1 MPRKQDGVSCIDPVD
16 LDRVRVKN
24 RCENAKGGYM
34 DDLYSRLLA
43 GDRRA
48 VARLITLVENGDP
61 AAREPVRRLHEH
73 TGQAHIVGVTG
84 APGSGKSTLVSSLAK
99 VLRGLG
105 KSIGIIAIDPTSPFT
120 GGAILGDRV
129 RMQDLATDPEVFI
142 RSMGTRGALGGIS
155 VATNDAVNILD
166 AFGKDM
172 VIVETVGAGQIEVE
186 IVKLAHTSV
195 VVTMPGGGDEI
206 QAIKAGI
213 MEIGDVFVVNKSD
226 REDAGR
232 TYTEILMM
240 LELSDHKDGRIPP
253 VIRTVATTGDGVE
266 ELAQAILDHYEYL
279 KSEGFLE
286 KKAKERIVAEVLEI
300 INRQV
305 GRNVMR
311 ALQEDPEMLELMEKM
326 VETREID
333 PHSGARMVI
342 QHLMK
347 KG

>member
-1 MPRKQDGVSCIDPVD
+1 
-16 LDRVRVKN
+16 
-24 RCENAKGGYM
+24 M
-34 DDLYSRLLA
+34 DDLYSRLLE

-48 VARLITLVENGDP
+48 VARLITLIENGDP
-61 AAREPVRRLHEH
+61 AAREPLRRLHEH
-73 TGQAHIVGVTG
+73 TGQAHIVGITG
-84 APGSGKSTLVSSLAK
+84 APGSGKSTLVSSLTK
-99 VLRGLG
+99 VLRAKG
-105 KSIGIIAIDPTSPFT
+105 KCIGIIAIDPTSPFT

-166 AFGKDM
+166 AFGKDV

-213 MEIGDVFVVNKSD
+213 MEIGDVFVVNKAD

-232 TYTEILMM
+232 TYTEIVMM
-240 LELSDHKDGRIPP
+240 LEMSDRKDGRMPP

-266 ELAQAILDHYEYL
+266 ELAQVILDHHGYL
-279 KSEGFLE
+279 EQQGLLE

-311 ALQEDPEMLELMEKM
+311 ALQEDPEMIELMGKM

>member
-1 MPRKQDGVSCIDPVD
+1 MTRKQADAID
-16 LDRVRVKN
+16 RRRCNRKN
-24 RCENAKGGYM
+24 RCENTKGGYM
-34 DDLYSRLLA
+34 DDLYSRLLE

-99 VLRGLG
+99 ILRGMG
-105 KSIGIIAIDPTSPFT
+105 RSIGIIAIDPTSPFT

-240 LELSDHKDGRIPP
+240 LELSDRKDERMPP
-253 VIRTVATTGDGVE
+253 VIRTVATTGDGVD
-266 ELAQAILDHYEYL
+266 ELAQAILDHYEYI
-279 KSEGFLE
+279 KREGLLE
-286 KKAKERIVAEVLEI
+286 KKAKERILAEVLEI

-311 ALQEDPEMLELMEKM
+311 AIQEDPEMIELMEKM